1 MVLMNSM
8 ALSPWETDSSTA
20 SQSFVAFNGTQMFI
34 TFSKKKKKPDTVPNP
49 EPDDPSTSCH
59 VLM

>member
-34 TFSKKKKKPDTVPNP
+34 TFSKKKKAWHC
-49 EPDDPSTSCH
+49 S
-59 VLM
+59 